1 MVHDKIEVDGPIG
14 EGNEYMAEMPGQ
26 VLGKSDV
33 LGEVSDISDSID
45 SIIHPDSEDR
55 NASPVNWD
63 TDTSEVHPSVEA
75 GSSRLI
81 GLPASQNVIAG
92 RISPSMMD
100 DSSSTCSTDSI
111 VSVVINGTHRGF
123 PLIQKNQ
130 KLPSR

>member
-1 MVHDKIEVDGPIG
+1 MVQGKTEVDGPV
-14 EGNEYMAEMPGQ
+14 EGNKYVAEVPGQ

-33 LGEVSDISDSID
+33 LEEISDISDSID
-45 SIIHPDSEDR
+45 SVIHPDSEDTTS
-55 NASPVNWD
+55 SPVNWD

-75 GSSRLI
+75 GCSGLI
-81 GLPASQNVIAG
+81 GLSASQNGIAG

-111 VSVVINGTHRGF
+111 ASVVINGTQRAF
-123 PLIQKNQ
+123 SLTQKNQ